1 MSAKRQTFC
10 VEKTEGGWVVKT
22 DAHEEHLGPYSEWAR
37 AMTMALIFARCN
49 QPSQV
54 KVKADA
60 EYWRGEYNF
69 YVRGHGGP
77 LRPPRACRAR
87 EVAPRKEVGC
97 DLG

>member
-10 VEKTEGGWVVKT
+10 VEKTEGGWVVRT
-22 DAHEEHLGPYSEWAR
+22 DAHKEHLGPYSEWAR

-60 EYWRGEYNF
+60 EYWRVEYTF
-69 YVRGHGGP
+69 DKRTQ
-77 LRPPRACRAR
+77 ASA
-87 EVAPRKEVGC
+87 
-97 DLG
+97 

>member
-10 VEKTEGGWVVKT
+10 VEKTEGGWVVRT
-22 DAHEEHLGPYSEWAR
+22 DAHEEHLGPYAEWAR

-60 EYWRGEYNF
+60 EYWRVEYTF
-69 YVRGHGGP
+69 DKRTQ
-77 LRPPRACRAR
+77 ASA
-87 EVAPRKEVGC
+87 
-97 DLG
+97 

>member
-10 VEKTEGGWVVKT
+10 VEKTEGGWVVRT
-22 DAHEEHLGPYSEWAR
+22 DAHEEHLGPYAEWAR

-60 EYWRGEYNF
+60 EYWRVEYTF
-69 YVRGHGGP
+69 DE
-77 LRPPRACRAR
+77 RAQASS
-87 EVAPRKEVGC
+87 A
-97 DLG
+97 